1 MGKHS
6 GAFFG
11 VISGRWITMAEIL
24 ADGTITDRH
33 GVEIDPIPLDDEV
46 FTVREVA
53 SAVILSGKRTRLD
66 VVNTAGLT
74 LTDKV
79 GKGRNTL
86 RRIVELRCKDA
97 ANVIAAYEQ
106 RYFSATSDPSS
117 FEVEAEQAA

>member
-11 VISGRWITMAEIL
+11 VISGRWVTMAEIL
-24 ADGTITDRH
+24 SDGTIADRH
-33 GVEIDPIPLDDEV
+33 GVEIDPIALDDEV
-46 FTVREVA
+46 LTVRAVV

-66 VVNTAGLT
+66 VVNSAGLD
-74 LTDKV
+74 LPEKV

-86 RRIVELRCKDA
+86 RRIIELRCRDA

-106 RYFSATSDPSS
+106 RYFT
-117 FEVEAEQAA
+117 VEAEQAA